1 MNPYSL
7 TKQPM
12 DIRQELAA
20 RHKQLRKHAGYT
32 QADLARRSGVSLGS
46 LKRFEQ
52 SGQISLDNLLK
63 LARILGKLEEFD
75 RVLSIPEDMEAIER
89 LFSDEM
95 RRK

>member
-1 MNPYSL
+1 
-7 TKQPM
+7 
-12 DIRQELAA
+12 
-20 RHKQLRKHAGYT
+20 HAGYT